1 MAPSSS
7 QKKKKAKK
15 TTKVVVDKSDGSSD
29 DNVFEEIQPIKKK
42 SLVTRTPSKR
52 PTSRSSNSSSQ
63 SASKLNGKSSEKSV
77 VRRTPKERKAKMIY
91 YKMSDHS
98 DGIEENGN
106 MGQIESSI
114 EDVDTDKSS
123 ADKPDIVEQIC
134 VKKETPKKV
143 RKTFISTEIYLN
155 NDVVFKNEDIT
166 KKSPIPDE
174 NKNSKSKNDLT
185 NWLSPRVLLNQLN
198 TSTMASK
205 YQRKRKADESLNG
218 KLDTKKP
225 KMMELNEEEV
235 EDELEALL
243 GTPSPLVREAT
254 PESDD
259 SANKIIAVSSL
270 GFRHILTMII

>member
-114 EDVDTDKSS
+114 EDVDTDKSL

-259 SANKIIAVSSL
+259 SANKIIAVSL
-270 GFRHILTMII
+270 LCFRHIFTMII